1 MYPKIGEFYFRV
13 RPEEVRKRMCGIERI
28 GEQIGTSSAQTEI
41 KELKYLDLSGFI
53 IAVGA
58 IVRTKNGKFVFVR
71 QKYLP
76 SLWQSPGGGVYRRET
91 ILEAVVREVKEETG
105 LDSRVCKL
113 NRVWIASHEY
123 KILGMKFIVEAT
135 GGKLMPMDPDGDT
148 IEAKAFERKDV
159 PVEKLRYQE
168 DKDYL
173 EKMAE

>member
-1 MYPKIGEFYFRV
+1 MYPKKGEFYFRV
-13 RPEEVRKRMCGIERI
+13 RPEVQKRMLEIKRI
-28 GEQIGTSSAQTEI
+28 GQQIGAPSARTEI
-41 KELKYLDLSGFI
+41 KELKNLDLNGFI

-58 IVRTKNGKFVFVR
+58 LVCTKDGKFVFVR

-76 SLWQSPGGGVYRRET
+76 SLWESPGGGVDRRET

-113 NRVWIASHEY
+113 IRVWISSHEY
-123 KILGMKFIVEAT
+123 KILSMKFLVEAT

-159 PVEKLRYQE
+159 PVEKLRYQD

-173 EKMAE
+173 EKMSE